1 MKWRHFLPEIIFL
14 SRSIMT
20 EISSLILLHPN
31 DNILVCVK
39 QINAGDSLSIEG
51 KSIISPVNIG
61 VGHKVARFNLQAG
74 EKIFRYGAPIGSM
87 TEDVAQGH
95 HVHMHNMKSDY
106 IPSHT
111 RSKQNQYRG
120 ES

>member
-1 MKWRHFLPEIIFL
+1 MAETP
-14 SRSIMT
+14 
-20 EISSLILLHPN
+20 SLILLHPQ

-39 QINAGDSLSIEG
+39 HINAGDSLSIEG
-51 KSIISPVNIG
+51 ESIISPGAIG

-87 TEDVAQGH
+87 TESVNKGH